1 VAALKRGADIDAFVR
16 RPDPAYPVVL
26 VYGPNGGLVRER
38 ADRLVSLASGAGAD
52 AFQLVRLEGD
62 DIAGDSLRLADEA
75 NTVGLFGGRRIV
87 RVRAGSRN
95 LAPSVQPL
103 VSAPPRDALVVIEAG
118 DLANRNPLRV
128 LVEGARAAIALPC
141 FADEPRDLAALIDEM
156 LSEAGLRIGRE
167 AREALSGHLGSD
179 RQLARR
185 EIEKL
190 VLYCAGQ
197 QEVALDDVEAAMAD
211 TAVVSTDPV
220 VDAAF
225 LGDAEGADRGVA
237 RLLAEGEDPGVV
249 VGAALRHAMLLHRSR
264 VALDSGAGIDE
275 VERAARLFFKRKPA
289 FQRQVNRWSA
299 TALEPVIGLLRE
311 AQASCRRNATLGPA
325 ILARALMT
333 VAVRVRGRQG

>member
-1 VAALKRGADIDAFVR
+1 MAALKRGGDIDAFVR
-16 RPDPAYPVVL
+16 RPDAAYPVIL

-38 ADRLVSLASGAGAD
+38 ADRLAGTAAGADAD
-52 AFQLVRLEGD
+52 AFQLARLDGD
-62 DIAGDSLRLADEA
+62 DIAGDPLRLADEA
-75 NTVGLFGGRRIV
+75 NTVGLFGGRRII

-95 LAPSVQPL
+95 LAPCVQPL

-128 LVEGARAAIALPC
+128 LVEGAKAAMALPC
-141 FADEPRDLAALIDEM
+141 FADEPRDLAALLDEM
-156 LSEAGLRIGRE
+156 LAEAGLRIGRE
-167 AREALSGHLGSD
+167 ARDALSGHLGAD

-197 QEVALDDVEAAMAD
+197 QEVKLEDVEAAMSD

-225 LGDAEGADRGVA
+225 LGDAESADRGVA
-237 RLLAEGEDPGVV
+237 RLLSEGEDPGVV

-264 VALDSGAGIDE
+264 VALDGGAMMED
-275 VERAARLFFKRKPA
+275 VERSSRLFFKRKPA

-299 TALEPVIGLLRE
+299 AALESIIALLRE
-311 AQASCRRNATLGPA
+311 AQASCRRQATLGPA

-333 VAVRVRGRQG
+333 VAVRIRGR